1 MPAAIY
7 LAMTAR
13 ATAIISLFLVGHVT
27 ALLVAAI
34 PHPTDVRSAAGQR
47 QSPDDRVSAT
57 VRPLLD
63 TAASRLEATS
73 AALYTATAPIRPF
86 VNRYVGPLGLAQ
98 TWNMFANPPLFTE
111 YLRLRYYWT
120 PAPGGKATPLM
131 MATELVFPIA
141 PERNVRLL
149 RAFQESHRDKA
160 ISNAFS
166 AYFRDRWR
174 RQFAG
179 DSLPSPD
186 DPVLRDRLARSL
198 DPVAEYFAD
207 RYADK
212 FLLNGERLVRVE
224 AWYGHSDSP
233 QRGLERAT
241 PEAHRAVLARYYKE
255 PQPEPVQYLP
265 PTYFDR
271 AERELDIAWTLIYV
285 RKP

>member
-1 MPAAIY
+1 MPATIS
-7 LAMTAR
+7 LAMTPR
-13 ATAIISLFLVGHVT
+13 ATAIISLFLIGHLT
-27 ALLVAAI
+27 ALSVAAI
-34 PHPTDVRSAAGQR
+34 PHPIDVRSAAGQR
-47 QSPDDRVSAT
+47 PSPDDRVSAT

-63 TAASRLEATS
+63 TAASRLEVGS
-73 AALYTATAPIRPF
+73 AALYTLTATIRPF
-86 VNRYVGPLGLAQ
+86 VNRYVALLGLAQ

-120 PAPGGKATPLM
+120 PAPDSNTPPLM
-131 MATELVFPIA
+131 TATELVFPIA

-149 RAFQESHRDKA
+149 RAYQESHRDKA

-166 AYFRDRWR
+166 DYFRDRWR

-179 DSLPSPD
+179 NPLPSPD
-186 DPVLRDRLARSL
+186 DPVLRDRLTRSL
-198 DPVAEYFAD
+198 DPVVQYFAD

-212 FLLNGERLVRVE
+212 FLSNGERLVRVE

-233 QRGLERAT
+233 ERGLARAT
-241 PEAHRAVLARYYKE
+241 LESHGAVLARYYKE

>member
-1 MPAAIY
+1 
-7 LAMTAR
+7 MTPR
-13 ATAIISLFLVGHVT
+13 ATAIIVSLFLVGHLT
-27 ALLVAAI
+27 ALVVAAI
-34 PHPTDVRSAAGQR
+34 PDPTDIRSAAGQR

-63 TAASRLEATS
+63 TAASRLETMS
-73 AALYTATAPIRPF
+73 AALYTVTAPIRP
-86 VNRYVGPLGLAQ
+86 VVSRYVALLGLGQ

-111 YLRLRYYWT
+111 YLRLRYYWA
-120 PAPGGKATPLM
+120 PAPQGNATPLM

-149 RAFQESHRDKA
+149 RAYQESHRDKA

-166 AYFRDRWR
+166 DYFRYRWR

-179 DSLPSPD
+179 NPLSSPD

-198 DPVAEYFAD
+198 DPVVQYFAN
-207 RYADK
+207 RYAAK
-212 FLLNGERLVRVE
+212 FLVNGERLVRIE

-233 QRGLERAT
+233 QRGLDRAT
-241 PEAHRAVLARYYKE
+241 PESHRAVLARYYKE